1 VWDVRRVVVAG
12 VGAGGRLV
20 RRLALAVPTARN
32 AARPK
37 QRVRLNEQWA
47 GRTLPASPCVRNGR
61 LDGCYS
67 HRLGTLGALAD
78 VELNPLVLFERPIA
92 APADLGVVNKHIF
105 RVAVGS
111 DESEAFIA
119 VEPLHS
125 SLCHTLSTF
134 SF

>member
-1 VWDVRRVVVAG
+1 MP
-12 VGAGGRLV
+12 VGGWLDGA
-20 RRLALAVPTARN
+20 ALAVPTVPN
-32 AARPK
+32 AAGPK
-37 QRVRLNEQWA
+37 AEGASKRTWA

-92 APADLGVVNKHIF
+92 APADFGVVNKHIF